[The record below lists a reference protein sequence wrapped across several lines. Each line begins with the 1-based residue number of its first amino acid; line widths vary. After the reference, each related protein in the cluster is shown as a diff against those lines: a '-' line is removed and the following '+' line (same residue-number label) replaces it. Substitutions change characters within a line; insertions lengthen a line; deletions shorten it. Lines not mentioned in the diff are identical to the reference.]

1 MRKLN
6 PREFVNITPLLT
18 ACDSEF
24 RRRGLGGQLSSRSAW
39 WSQLGTESLVLGLP
53 DSPKCPHRK
62 YSAGVAVMGPH
73 TQGYAPR
80 TYLGTAVW
88 PAIQNLPTHWV
99 GGEVTHILPAWNTG
113 PQSQNWSR
121 FMGNG
126 GSGVCHM
133 PVLDSYIC
141 HMYLFSLGSRE
152 CIREF
157 PCFCNIKRRVET
169 YCLFSWLIKL

>member
-99 GGEVTHILPAWNTG
+99 GE
-113 PQSQNWSR
+113 
-121 FMGNG
+121 
-126 GSGVCHM
+126 
-133 PVLDSYIC
+133 
-141 HMYLFSLGSRE
+141 
-152 CIREF
+152 
-157 PCFCNIKRRVET
+157 K
-169 YCLFSWLIKL
+169 WLISCQLEIQGLRVKTEVDLWEMEEVVFVTCLCLTVISATCTSSL